1 MYCLKER
8 PQSVITVCQHPL
20 AKAYLSGLIVG
31 LQLAEVSSIP
41 RSVVDDAKRIAELV
55 QQQIQVRTNSI
66 MTLCLEGYCA
76 FGD

>member
-1 MYCLKER
+1 M
-8 PQSVITVCQHPL
+8 VCQHPL
-20 AKAYLSGLIVG
+20 AKTYLCGLTVG

-66 MTLCLEGYCA
+66 MTLCLEGYCSLSNSLTWT
-76 FGD
+76 FM